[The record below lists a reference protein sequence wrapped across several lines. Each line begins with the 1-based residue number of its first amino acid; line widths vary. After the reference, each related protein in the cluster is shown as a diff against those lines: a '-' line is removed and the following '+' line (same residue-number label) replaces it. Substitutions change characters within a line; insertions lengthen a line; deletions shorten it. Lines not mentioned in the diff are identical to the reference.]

1 MKSRRFV
8 TIVLTVSV
16 LGLVLL
22 AAGPAAAAS
31 PKVGFGSAIVGVTE
45 GNSGTATATLT
56 ATLSPAAAT
65 TVTVNYATADSTAKV
80 ADGDYVAKT
89 GTLTFNPGTT
99 TQQVTVQVSGDTKL
113 EDYQIFNVK
122 LSGPTGGAVLGTA
135 TGKVQIRND
144 EKPKLSM
151 AAVKVAEG
159 SPAAFKPKLVQAYY
173 QAITLSAVTSDG
185 SAKAPGDYTAG
196 TTNVSFA
203 AGSKAGTPVNVATIA
218 DGVTEGTETFNLQ
231 VSGGGVVAAVKKTA
245 TITSSLCQ
253 GATPPATYQHVIL
266 VVMENK
272 NYADVIG
279 NASAPW
285 ITNLAK
291 SCATA
296 KAYAQAASPS
306 RPNYIAMTAGNLFN
320 CAGSNN
326 DPSANDCTPSSP
338 SLFKQVLDAGG
349 SVISYA
355 EGMNG
360 NCDAASHG
368 AYAVKHNPW
377 PYFASEASLCQLYNR
392 PMPTSLDVNNLPKFL
407 SVFPDLC
414 HDMHDCSVAAGN
426 AWISAFLQPVFD
438 SPAYLNGS
446 TAVIV
451 TWDEYTNLP
460 NAFASTA
467 VTPGTV
473 VTTPTSHYALLR
485 TIEEMLGINTYLG
498 QAATATS
505 LRTAM
510 HL

>member
-1 MKSRRFV
+1 VHSRRFV
-8 TIVLTVSV
+8 TIVLAVAALVSV
-16 LGLVLL
+16 AL

-31 PKVGFGSAIVGVTE
+31 PKVSLGTTTVGVTE

-56 ATLSPAAAT
+56 VKLDVASAN
-65 TVTVNYATADSTAKV
+65 TVTVAYATADGTAKL
-80 ADGDYVAKT
+80 ADNDYVTKS
-89 GTLTFNPGTT
+89 GTVTFNPGVTSQT
-99 TQQVTVQVSGDTKL
+99 ITVQAVGDTKL

-122 LSGPTGGAVLGTA
+122 ISAPTGGAVLGTA
-135 TGKVQIRND
+135 NEKVQIRND
-144 EKPKLSM
+144 ETPKLAM
-151 AAVKVAEG
+151 APVKVAEG
-159 SPAAFKPKLVQAYY
+159 SPAAFKPKLTQAYY
-173 QAITLSAVTSDG
+173 QPITLTAATSDG
-185 SAKAPGDYTAG
+185 SAKTPGDYTAVNQSV
-196 TTNVSFA
+196 TFT
-203 AGSKAGTPVNVATIA
+203 AGAKTASPVNVATIA
-218 DGVTEGTETFNLQ
+218 DGVTEGNETFNLQ
-231 VSGGGVVAAVKKTA
+231 VSGGGVAAAVKKTA

-253 GATPPATYQHVIL
+253 GATPPAQYQHVIL

-272 NYADVIG
+272 KYTDVIG

-285 ITNLAK
+285 ITNLAQ

-296 KAYAQAASPS
+296 KAYAQAGSPS

-326 DPSANDCTPSSP
+326 DPGANDCTPSSP

-349 SVISYA
+349 TTLSYA

-360 NCDAASHG
+360 NCDLTSHG
-368 AYAVKHNPW
+368 TYAVKHNPW
-377 PYFASEASLCQLYNR
+377 PYFAAEASLCQQYNQ
-392 PMPTSLDVNNLPKFL
+392 PMPAALDVNNLPKL
-407 SVFPDLC
+407 LTVFPDLC

-426 AWISAFLQPVFD
+426 SWISSFLQPVFN

-460 NAFASTA
+460 NAFASTS
-467 VTPGTV
+467 VKPGTV
-473 VTTPTSHYALLR
+473 VTAATSHYALLR
-485 TIEEMLGINTYLG
+485 TIEEMLGINTFLG